1 MKKLCACLLVSLVLL
16 GTAGCVSKGT
26 YKETLEENKALQS
39 QVDSLESEVSSLES
53 QVSAV
58 EQKNEDLLSPATAY
72 SKAELN
78 GVSFYYP
85 ASWEAENSEDGSSV
99 SFSGSLSAAVF
110 SVTPIDNSSGSLDL
124 DDVANQYSMFSSY
137 SQEMPDYEYG
147 STEVISSL
155 GYPGAKHTFTTTM
168 DDVEFEGTVYTVVT
182 ENKMISFQF
191 YIPTIVSSSEALD
204 ETQRFHDVWNSVNIQ

>member
-78 GVSFYYP
+78 GVSFYL
-85 ASWEAENSEDGSSV
+85 
-99 SFSGSLSAAVF
+99 SL
-110 SVTPIDNSSGSLDL
+110 IH
-124 DDVANQYSMFSSY
+124 
-137 SQEMPDYEYG
+137 
-147 STEVISSL
+147 I
-155 GYPGAKHTFTTTM
+155 
-168 DDVEFEGTVYTVVT
+168 
-182 ENKMISFQF
+182 
-191 YIPTIVSSSEALD
+191 
-204 ETQRFHDVWNSVNIQ
+204 